1 MVRSIADQARSI
13 FLLEAQFN
21 LELHGESVGV
31 SKVSALTLDYEA
43 ARQLDGMREQIG
55 KVCPRLQLAMFPHG
69 SPVGEISFCL
79 FATDDLVRAVRA
91 LTFVSWASD
100 SPQVVQ
106 FIRKISL
113 AALAELSTRTKES
126 PL

>member
-1 MVRSIADQARSI
+1 MTRSISDQARSI
-13 FLLEAQFN
+13 FLLEAQFK

-31 SKVSALTLDYEA
+31 SNVSALTLDYEA
-43 ARQLDGMREQIG
+43 ARQLCGMREQIG
-55 KVCPRLQLAMFPHG
+55 KVCPLLATAMFPSG
-69 SPVGEISFCL
+69 APIGAISFCL
-79 FATDDLVRAVRA
+79 FDTDDLVRAVRA

-100 SPQVVQ
+100 NAQVVQ

-113 AALAELSTRTKES
+113 AALAELSTRKEF